1 MIELAAAYMHLSN
14 PTPGEINPI
23 LEIRTNDGS
32 LIYEKEVKKQEE
44 VIPAGVGYVMWDIL
58 STPGNMPSNWV

>member
-23 LEIRTNDGS
+23 LEIRTSDGS

-44 VIPAGVGYVMWDIL
+44 VIPAGV
-58 STPGNMPSNWV
+58 